1 MSYVSCIRI
10 CDKVIDLDD
19 EVAAVCRAKEGH
31 MRHTLPKRA
40 VLSITALGFM
50 AGFCGVPAFA
60 GELTPYNLPSQQR
73 QAVPDMRQQAA
84 PRPASPTVDE
94 SYYQRFAAEA
104 RTFSPG
110 QRGELKTSFAR
121 SRDQALVAGRVD
133 EAQHYSRLLDILQAM
148 R

>member
-1 MSYVSCIRI
+1 
-10 CDKVIDLDD
+10 
-19 EVAAVCRAKEGH
+19 
-31 MRHTLPKRA
+31 MRHTLSKPA
-40 VLSITALGFM
+40 VLSITAVGFM
-50 AGFCGVPAFA
+50 AGIGGGPAFA

-84 PRPASPTVDE
+84 PRPTSPTVDE

-110 QRGELKTSFAR
+110 QRGELRTSFTR
-121 SRDQALVAGRVD
+121 SRDQALGAGRVD
-133 EAQHYSRLLDILQAM
+133 EAQHYSRLLEILQTT